1 MLIVISPAKT
11 LDYDTPS
18 KTKTHTMPGFLE
30 SSQELINTLKKISK
44 ADLMV
49 LMKISEKIADL
60 NYKRYREWVLPLTA
74 SNAKQCIYAFKGE
87 VYTGLDVDQFNA
99 ADIQY
104 CQSHLRILSGLYGL
118 LRPLDLMFPYRL
130 EMGTRLN
137 THAGKNL
144 YAYWDDTITEAINIL
159 LAKQK
164 GGILLNLASNEY
176 FKSVQLKKLDGEVI
190 SPAFKEYKN
199 GDYKM
204 LGVYAKRARG
214 LMSRYILKN
223 RIETI
228 DDIKSFDLGGYKFN
242 KTLSKNN
249 QWVFTRRQ

>member
-18 KTKTHTMPGFLE
+18 KTKNHTIPGFLE
-30 SSQELINTLKKISK
+30 SSQKLIDTLKKITK
-44 ADLMV
+44 ADLMS
-49 LMKISEKIADL
+49 LMNISEKIASV
-60 NYKRYREWVLPLTA
+60 NYKRYREWVLPLTV

-87 VYTGLDVDQFNA
+87 VYTGLDIDQFNA
-99 ADIQY
+99 ADIKY

-137 THAGKNL
+137 TDAGKNL
-144 YAYWDDTITEAINIL
+144 YAYWDDTITEAINKL

-164 GGILLNLASNEY
+164 DGILLNLASNEY
-176 FKSVQLKKLDGEVI
+176 FKSVRPIKLEGEVI

-214 LMSRYILKN
+214 LMSRYVLKN
-223 RIETI
+223 RVENIE
-228 DDIKSFDLGGYKFN
+228 DIKLFDLDGYKFN

-249 QWVFTRRQ
+249 QWVFTRRR